1 MHEAQRRPRRLA
13 AALCGASVVAA
24 LRRCGSLGACAAVA
38 VVERA
43 QEHALQICPS
53 SDAARTSALQALCRA
68 TRSIAHSSIERIAL
82 RIAYTV
88 LQVIKYY
95 AYARSGGGAGQGARR
110 VLHLPRSSI
119 NHAGAGHRAKSTA
132 PGRPTSPLWPA
143 HRDTVFLEHRPSTH
157 ARAPPRRQQWRRRAA
172 ATHAKEKRL
181 EANAH
186 DSHVGVHA
194 SLNGD
199 SSSRLNL
206 YCVAI

>member
-1 MHEAQRRPRRLA
+1 MFLSPLPAASPSRQRRPRRLA

-143 HRDTVFLEHRPSTH
+143 HRDTVFWSTGPALTPALH
-157 ARAPPRRQQWRRRAA
+157 LAGSNGVDAPQRRTRRRS
-172 ATHAKEKRL
+172 
-181 EANAH
+181 
-186 DSHVGVHA
+186 DSRRTRMTPTWA
-194 SLNGD
+194 
-199 SSSRLNL
+199 
-206 YCVAI
+206 CTPP